1 MKKYFVEIIF
11 SMKRNNGII
20 WILLALCSL
29 CFFGEKVFEQPISGL
44 FLLFIEGLTF
54 YCANSHTFNKVAL
67 ETKEYNKYWYNTEH
81 RACDQ

>member
-29 CFFGEKVFEQPISGL
+29 CFFWEKVLYSYIKTME
-44 FLLFIEGLTF
+44 LTEDKDKK
-54 YCANSHTFNKVAL
+54 T
-67 ETKEYNKYWYNTEH
+67 YN
-81 RACDQ
+81 RAIYLSSYR